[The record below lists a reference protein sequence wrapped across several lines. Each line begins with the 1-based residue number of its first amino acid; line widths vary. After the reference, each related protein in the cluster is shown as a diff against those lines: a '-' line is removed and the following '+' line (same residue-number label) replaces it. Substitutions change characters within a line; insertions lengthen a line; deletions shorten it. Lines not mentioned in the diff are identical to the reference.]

1 MGKAC
6 GKRKGDKNMGE
17 FVKLDPDGLKALREI
32 NPMMMSYN
40 VEFAEVTGGT
50 FWKAYT
56 PEQVAGTEEFYVE
69 PTTEGIAAMY
79 KDLMQIYAPIDLY
92 NEKLRS
98 LAKELGP
105 VWVRVS
111 GTWATK
117 TYYDFDGKM
126 NGQVPEGYLNVLT
139 KEQWIGVLDF
149 VKEIGAK
156 LIVSVANCPGLHTA
170 EEPWNPSEAEKLFSL
185 SKEYGVPIDAAEFAN
200 EPNMMEETGFP
211 KGYTPAHYRR
221 DQDLF
226 FKWLRENYPECLC
239 VGPSTTGGDNI
250 KFGKGDS
257 EDAGVGGIE
266 QLAAE
271 TCNCSDLLDGTTE
284 PLDVFSYHYYNGVSE
299 RLASVMPNAH
309 WSAEEANSEAYLETA
324 LNFAHTYVPLR
335 DKYVPGGE
343 MWVTES
349 GDAGGGGDTWAS
361 TYLDVFRTLNELGG
375 FATVTNGVIFH
386 NTLASSDYG
395 FLAREVFDPRPNY
408 FAVLL
413 WNRLMGTTV
422 FDTKEEIREGA
433 HVFVHSRKDGK
444 DGVVYLVINNSFTE
458 TTTVELPKDAVRY
471 TLAGENGNMRATVMT
486 LNGRPLVL
494 GEGNALPSLEGAE
507 QPAGEVELAPGTCTF
522 FVM

>member
-1 MGKAC
+1 
-6 GKRKGDKNMGE
+6 
-17 FVKLDPDGLKALREI
+17 
-32 NPMMMSYN
+32 
-40 VEFAEVTGGT
+40 
-50 FWKAYT
+50 
-56 PEQVAGTEEFYVE
+56 
-69 PTTEGIAAMY
+69 
-79 KDLMQIYAPIDLY
+79 
-92 NEKLRS
+92 
-98 LAKELGP
+98 
-105 VWVRVS
+105 
-111 GTWATK
+111 
-117 TYYDFDGKM
+117 M

-149 VKEIGAK
+149 VKAIGAK

-200 EPNMMEETGFP
+200 EPNMMEDTGFP

-250 KFGKGDS
+250 QFGKAVA
-257 EDAGVGGIE
+257 EDVGVGGVE
-266 QLAAE
+266 QLAAQ
-271 TCNCSDLLDGTTE
+271 TCNCADLLDGTTE

-309 WSAEEANSEAYLETA
+309 WDAQEANSEAYLETA
-324 LNFAHTYVPLR
+324 MNFARTYVPLR

-343 MWVTES
+343 IWVTES

-375 FATVTNGVIFH
+375 FATLTNGVIFH

-433 HVFVHSRKDGK
+433 HVFAHSRKDGK

-458 TTTVELPKDAVRY
+458 STTVELPKDAVRY

-486 LNGRPLVL
+486 LNDRPLVL
-494 GEGNALPSLEGAE
+494 GEGNTLPSLEGEAQAKE
-507 QPAGEVELAPGTCTF
+507 ARDGCPVDVIDLEA
-522 FVM
+522 